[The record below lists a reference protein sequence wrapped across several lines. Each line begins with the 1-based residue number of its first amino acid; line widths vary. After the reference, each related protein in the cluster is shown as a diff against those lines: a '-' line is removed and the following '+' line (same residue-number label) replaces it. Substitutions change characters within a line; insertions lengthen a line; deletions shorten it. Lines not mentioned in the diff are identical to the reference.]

1 MGQVSTAM
9 QPQVFINFR
18 GSELRRSFIAFLEPA
33 MREANINVFIDE
45 LELMG
50 TDLENLLV
58 RIEESKVALAIFS
71 RDYTSSV
78 WCLDELVKIKECKD
92 QGRLKVIPIF
102 YKLEPSVVKYL
113 QGSFGDNFRNL
124 KRNHQHEPV
133 KTQKWEEALTS
144 ITQTIGMRLPE
155 QSDRSDKEFITSIV
169 IEVKKLLANISIVEK
184 PPRELNI
191 LPKGKKPPR
200 EVTNQ
205 SRGIFFVPARRLDIT
220 HSENP
225 ENWTWSSIYDGQS
238 EADIEVATLI
248 TVYWLHITGN
258 FHTRKLTP
266 GTKYEVV
273 FILKLD
279 DTASGW
285 EEPVTLKLKLEHRGG
300 SQSIQERT
308 LSLDDYIDDEN
319 NWVDI
324 QVGEFEAPP
333 KSAAAKIFFSLHQY
347 VDTDRKD
354 GLVVK
359 GVAIRPTAMDQAT
372 I

>member
-1 MGQVSTAM
+1 MASSSVMGQVSTAM

-92 QGRLKVIPIF
+92 QRGLKVIPIF

-124 KRNHQHEPV
+124 KRNHQHEPL

-144 ITQTIGMRLPE
+144 ITETIGMRLPE
-155 QSDRSDKEFITSIV
+155 QSDRSDKEFINSIV
-169 IEVKKLLANISIVEK
+169 EEVKKLLASIPIVEK
-184 PPRELNI
+184 PPREV
-191 LPKGKKPPR
+191 K
-200 EVTNQ
+200 NQ
-205 SRGIFFVPARRLDIT
+205 SSGLFFVPARRLEIT

-238 EADIEVATLI
+238 KADIEVATLI
-248 TVYWLHITGN
+248 KVYWLHITGN

-273 FILKLD
+273 FILNLD

-300 SQSIQERT
+300 RQSIQERT
-308 LSLDDYIDDEN
+308 LSLDDYIDDGN

-324 QVGEFEAPP
+324 QVGDFEAPP

-359 GVAIRPTAMDQAT
+359 GVAIRPKAMDHVT

>member
-1 MGQVSTAM
+1 MTAY
-9 QPQVFINFR
+9 
-18 GSELRRSFIAFLEPA
+18 
-33 MREANINVFIDE
+33 
-45 LELMG
+45 
-50 TDLENLLV
+50 
-58 RIEESKVALAIFS
+58 ESVPE
-71 RDYTSSV
+71 V
-78 WCLDELVKIKECKD
+78 
-92 QGRLKVIPIF
+92 LKN
-102 YKLEPSVVKYL
+102 Y
-113 QGSFGDNFRNL
+113 NNCMNL

-155 QSDRSDKEFITSIV
+155 QSDRSDKEFINSIV
-169 IEVKKLLANISIVEK
+169 KEVKNLLANIPIVE
-184 PPRELNI
+184 
-191 LPKGKKPPR
+191 KPPR

-205 SRGIFFVPARRLDIT
+205 SRGIFFVPARRLEIA
-220 HSENP
+220 HSEKP
-225 ENWTWSSIYDGQS
+225 ENWTWSSIHDERS

-273 FILKLD
+273 FILNLD

-285 EEPVTLKLKLEHRGG
+285 EEPVTLTLKLEHRGG
-300 SQSIQERT
+300 SHSIQERT
-308 LSLDDYIDDEN
+308 LCLDDCIGDGN
-319 NWVDI
+319 NCLDI

-359 GVAIRPTAMDQAT
+359 GVAIRPTAMDHVT

>member
-1 MGQVSTAM
+1 MASSSVMRQVSTAI

-71 RDYTSSV
+71 KDYTSSV

-92 QGRLKVIPIF
+92 QGGLKVIPIF

-144 ITQTIGMRLPE
+144 ITQTRGMRLPE
-155 QSDRSDKEFITSIV
+155 QSDRSDKEFINSIV
-169 IEVKKLLANISIVEK
+169 KEVKKLLANIPIVE
-184 PPRELNI
+184 
-191 LPKGKKPPR
+191 KPPR

-220 HSENP
+220 HSEKP

-238 EADIEVATLI
+238 EADIEVAMLI

-273 FILKLD
+273 FILNLD
-279 DTASGW
+279 DTAAGW

-308 LSLDDYIDDEN
+308 LSLDDYIGDGN

-359 GVAIRPTAMDQAT
+359 GVAIRPTARDQVT